1 MYLSIPLGQ
10 TTSNCGISEV
20 IVIIMLLR
28 MNAQRRSTIKTRKY
42 SLALH
47 GGAGPVLGR
56 DYSVVE
62 EHLRELTEEGRAR
75 LETGASALDVVEY
88 AVADMERSGL
98 CVAGRG
104 SAPNTVGYVELDAS
118 IMDGAT
124 RSAGAVAAIVGVV
137 NPVTVARCIM
147 QETPHV
153 MLTGRGA
160 LAFAREQ
167 GLEEV
172 ADPDS
177 YYILPVGVY
186 EDEIHEQKHGTVG
199 AVALDQSGGLAAATS
214 TGGTFGKLEG
224 RVGDSPMIGAG
235 TWADDDIAISCTG
248 TGEHII
254 CAGGV
259 ISIAYK
265 LKAGATVKVA
275 IDEMLAEV
283 RRLGGDAGII
293 AVTRDGKVTM
303 AYNSQGMKRASVSAG
318 EAVKVATFEDQQLE
332 RPSGRD

>member
-1 MYLSIPLGQ
+1 
-10 TTSNCGISEV
+10 
-20 IVIIMLLR
+20 
-28 MNAQRRSTIKTRKY
+28 
-42 SLALH
+42 LH
-47 GGAGPVLGR
+47 GGAGPVAGR

-62 EHLRELTEEGRAR
+62 DHLRELTEEGKAR
-75 LETGASALDVVEY
+75 LEAGDAALDVVEY
-88 AVADMERSGL
+88 AVADMESSGL

-104 SAPNTVGYVELDAS
+104 SAPNTAGYVELDAS

-137 NPVTVARCIM
+137 NPVSVARRIM

-177 YYILPVGVY
+177 YYVLPVGVY
-186 EDEIHEQKHGTVG
+186 EGEIYEQKHGTIG
-199 AVALDQSGGLAAATS
+199 AVALDKSGGLAAATS
-214 TGGTFGKLEG
+214 TGGIFGKLEG

-235 TWADDDIAISCTG
+235 TWADDDIGISCTG

-254 CAGGV
+254 RAGGA
-259 ISIAYK
+259 ISIACK
-265 LKAGATVKVA
+265 VKAGATAETA
-275 IDEMLAEV
+275 IDEMLVEV

-293 AVTRDGKVTM
+293 VVTRDGKIAM
-303 AYNSQGMKRASVSAG
+303 AYNSDGMKRASVSSS
-318 EAVKVATFEDQQLE
+318 EEVKVATF
-332 RPSGRD
+332 G